1 MESLE
6 RNVAYLEFYEVTS
19 TIRSAMKS
27 LKLKTQDGK
36 DQGFSVQKL
45 IATTKP
51 TKLACKI

>member
-6 RNVAYLEFYEVTS
+6 RNVAYLEFYEVT
-19 TIRSAMKS
+19 AMKS

-36 DQGFSVQKL
+36 DQEFSVQKL